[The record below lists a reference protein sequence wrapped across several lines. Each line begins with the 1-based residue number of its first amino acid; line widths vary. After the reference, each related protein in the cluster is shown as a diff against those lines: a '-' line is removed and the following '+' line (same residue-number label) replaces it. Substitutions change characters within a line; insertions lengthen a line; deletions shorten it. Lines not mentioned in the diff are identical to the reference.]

1 MQFTNILLPLL
12 FVLSGANAQQSEDTT
27 SVMTYYTTFT
37 VSRVVETTTC
47 TSTTT
52 PAAQPTAEA
61 AIVSTSEAPVVS
73 TSEAPIPTS
82 SPSTSFTTELLTQT
96 VQRIAAS
103 SAVSSSMVTV
113 VPIAPVASASAS
125 MPYGSKNGT
134 GVAVSSPTLTPYTG
148 AASGLTIQFGAA
160 AVIAAV
166 AGVAQLL

>member
-12 FVLSGANAQQSEDTT
+12 FALTGVNAQQSGDVT

-52 PAAQPTAEA
+52 PSAEPTVEA
-61 AIVSTSEAPVVS
+61 AVISTSETPVVS
-73 TSEAPIPTS
+73 TSEAPVPTS

-103 SAVSSSMVTV
+103 SAISSSMVTV
-113 VPIAPVASASAS
+113 YPVAASASAS
-125 MPYGSKNGT
+125 MVHGSTNGT

-148 AASGLTIQFGAA
+148 AASGLTVQFGAA

-166 AGVAQLL
+166 AGIAQML

>member
-12 FVLSGANAQQSEDTT
+12 FAISGANAQDSSAVT
-27 SVMTYYTTFT
+27 SVTTYYTTFT

-52 PAAQPTAEA
+52 PIVEPTPEA
-61 AIVSTSEAPVVS
+61 VIVSTSQAPVPT
-73 TSEAPIPTS
+73 TSAS
-82 SPSTSFTTELLTQT
+82 AYVTTELLTST
-96 VQRIAAS
+96 VQKVAVS

-113 VPIAPVASASAS
+113 QSPVASASAA
-125 MPYGSKNGT
+125 MPYHPSNGT
-134 GVAVSSPTLTPYTG
+134 TVAVSSPTIAPFTG

-166 AGVAQLL
+166 AGVAQML